1 MRVAVAY
8 NKGNVNDHFGK
19 AEQFKIYEVE
29 DGKVLDSFIIDAEG
43 EGHSAMTSLMVRNE
57 VSAVVSGNMGPHAWE
72 ALGNAGIGAFV
83 GASGTA
89 DEAVNAFLQGKLIP
103 ANLSDSEGGCGAHD
117 EEGCG
122 GCCGSEDDSCGCGDD
137 DSCGGCGVGC
147 GGCGGHEYVP
157 DFEGPNVGKPVKVN
171 YRGTLDDGTQFDSS
185 YDRGQT
191 LDFICGAGMMI
202 HGFDKAVSTMTV
214 GEKITVHLEPSEAY
228 GEVNPENIITIA
240 IEDLPGSEE
249 LSVGEHVYLSNAY
262 GQPVP
267 VLVTAKDET
276 NITMDANHELAGKAL
291 NFEIE
296 LVEVTE

>member
-29 DGKVLDSFIIDAEG
+29 DGKVLDSIIIDAEG

-122 GCCGSEDDSCGCGDD
+122 GCCGSEEDSCGCGDD
-137 DSCGGCGVGC
+137 DSCGGCGGGC

-202 HGFDKAVSTMTV
+202 
-214 GEKITVHLEPSEAY
+214 
-228 GEVNPENIITIA
+228 
-240 IEDLPGSEE
+240 
-249 LSVGEHVYLSNAY
+249 
-262 GQPVP
+262 
-267 VLVTAKDET
+267 
-276 NITMDANHELAGKAL
+276 
-291 NFEIE
+291 
-296 LVEVTE
+296 